1 MKRFRQMSDTVL
13 DRPAAEKQGH
23 GQDEATND
31 AGTRRDAEADHGAE
45 PRDDAEAPHDAS
57 AAVIDSS
64 KRKPLLIGLVLVI
77 VAAALIYF
85 LYTLLLGGRS
95 VSTDNAYVAGEN
107 AQVTP
112 LTDGQV
118 VEVAVVN
125 TQPVRRGQLLM
136 RLDDADQRIAVAE
149 AEAMLAME
157 RRRYTQSRAQGS
169 AAGAS
174 AEAKEAAI
182 PEAQAR
188 VASAQADLEKA
199 RTDYRR
205 RAALDGSGAVSG
217 EELTSAR
224 NSLSAAQA
232 ALQQAQAALSQ
243 ARADAVSAREQE
255 VASRAATAGVDVG
268 EAPEVRAAMARLANA
283 KLALQRTVIRAPI
296 DGVIA
301 QRAVQVGQRVTN
313 STVAMVIVPVD
324 QLYVD
329 ANFKEDQLGK
339 VRSGQLAEVTSDF
352 YGDDVV
358 YHGKV
363 IGFAGGTGAAFS
375 LIPAQNATGNWI
387 KVVQRLPVRI
397 QLDPKELRA
406 HPLRVGLSMEA
417 EIDLTSGPR

>member
-1 MKRFRQMSDTVL
+1 MSDDV
-13 DRPAAEKQGH
+13 QG
-23 GQDEATND
+23 QT
-31 AGTRRDAEADHGAE
+31 
-45 PRDDAEAPHDAS
+45 EAPEHDSKPGASGAS
-57 AAVIDSS
+57 AAVMDNSR
-64 KRKPLLIGLVLVI
+64 RKPLLIGLAVAVVVLGI
-77 VAAALIYF
+77 VYLGYHLLI
-85 LYTLLLGGRS
+85 GSRS

-107 AQVTP
+107 AQITP
-112 LTDGQV
+112 LTQGQV

-125 TQPVRRGQLLM
+125 TQPVRKGQLLM
-136 RLDDADQRIAVAE
+136 RLDDADQKIAVAE
-149 AEAMLAME
+149 AEANLAMAQ
-157 RRRYTQSRAQGS
+157 RRYTQSRAQGS

-174 AEAKEAAI
+174 ATAKEAAI

-188 VASAQADLEKA
+188 LVSAQANLAKA
-199 RTDYRR
+199 RTDYQR
-205 RAALDGSGAVSG
+205 RASLDGSGAVSG

-224 NSLSAAQA
+224 NALAAAQA
-232 ALQQAQAALSQ
+232 SVSQAQAGLSQ
-243 ARADAVSAREQE
+243 ARADAVSARQE
-255 VASRAATAGVDVG
+255 ETASRAATQGLAVN

-283 KLALQRTVIRAPI
+283 RLDLARTVIRAPI

-301 QRAVQVGQRVTN
+301 QRTVQVGQRVTN
-313 STVAMVIVPVD
+313 ATVAMVVVPVE

-339 VRSGQLAEVTSDF
+339 VRSGQAVEVTSDF

-363 IGFAGGTGAAFS
+363 VGFSGGTGAAFA

-397 QLDPKELRA
+397 QLDPRELRE

-417 EIDLTSGPR
+417 TIDLTSGGR